1 MFVALLPYYLSI
13 GMTPNEFWHGDTAL
27 HKAYRE
33 AQKLKDK
40 KRNQD
45 LWLQGLYVYEAIID
59 ASPILR
65 FTTKRDVKPLPYPD
79 EPYPI
84 TPEERRER
92 EERIE
97 REKYEAMQKRI
108 FEWAE
113 AVSKRFAEK
122 KNEADESN
130 QGESLQAEPPK
141 AESEVSEENNSNK
154 GETDS

>member
-1 MFVALLPYYLSI
+1 MFVALLPYYISI

-108 FEWAE
+108 LEWAE

-122 KNEADESN
+122 KKE
-130 QGESLQAEPPK
+130 QAIPPK
-141 AESEVSEENNSNK
+141 AESEVSEENNLNK